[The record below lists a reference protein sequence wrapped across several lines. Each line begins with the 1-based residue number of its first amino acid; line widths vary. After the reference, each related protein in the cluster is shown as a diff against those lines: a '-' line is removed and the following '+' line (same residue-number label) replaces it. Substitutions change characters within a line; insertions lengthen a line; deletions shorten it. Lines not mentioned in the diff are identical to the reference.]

1 MEITITV
8 NGKPVKATVDEK
20 EMREAM
26 GEKEKKRTGY
36 EHDFDVEWGY
46 YCNDNQCSPICQ
58 PNREKMFGKDRLEA
72 IYEFANYYIDEN
84 VAKNNT
90 RADALMR
97 KLRRFAAEHGG
108 CSNPSSY
115 GHEIFYDKDYHTIEP
130 IMCTT
135 DRAKKFGSIIFQSSK
150 TAKEAIETFKDDL
163 LWYFTE
169 YDPMPEGWWDD

>member
-1 MEITITV
+1 MEITLTV
-8 NGKPVKATVDEK
+8 NGKPVKATVDDK

-26 GEKEKKRTGY
+26 GEKKKKRNGY
-36 EHDFDVEWGY
+36 EVTFNGY
-46 YCNDNQCSPICQ
+46 SVTEAGDIADEYYPSTGICKNSDEYQ
-58 PNREKMFGKDRLEA
+58 T
-72 IYEFANYYIDEN
+72 ANFYTDKKVAEN
-84 VAKNNT
+84 NA

-97 KLRRFAAEHGG
+97 KLRRFAVEHGG
-108 CSNPSSY
+108 CGNPSSY

-150 TAKEAIETFKDDL
+150 AAKEAIETFKDDL